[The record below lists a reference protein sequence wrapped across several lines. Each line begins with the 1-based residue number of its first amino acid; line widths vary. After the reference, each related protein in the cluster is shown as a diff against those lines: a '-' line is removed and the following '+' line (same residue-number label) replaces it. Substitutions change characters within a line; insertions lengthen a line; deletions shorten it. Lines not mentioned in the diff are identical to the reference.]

1 MGYTVWLATGEQI
14 MTTFTLGTL
23 AYKRGLLGD
32 RTAVSRPVILAN
44 GAYYCDAPADVT
56 EAADLLAGIIQ
67 DEAERVSAAAER
79 DAR

>member
-1 MGYTVWLATGEQI
+1 

-32 RTAVSRPVILAN
+32 RTAVSRPVIMAD
-44 GAYYCDAPADVT
+44 GTYYCDAPADVT
-56 EAADLLAGIIQ
+56 EAEDLLALIIQ
-67 DEAERVSAAAER
+67 AEADRVSAAAER